1 MIRMQDSSSQPPTVG
16 FSEACERNK
25 VPILQV
31 IESAFSNCQKILEI
45 GSGTGQHVVHFARSL
60 PAIVWQ
66 PTDADDYLP
75 GLRARLQA
83 ENCSNIEAAV
93 KLDVRMRP
101 WPVGQYD
108 GVFSANTLHYM
119 GTDCVEAFFAGVG
132 AALQADGVLIVYGP
146 FRYAGQFTSDSN
158 ARFDEFLMQTDPV
171 RGIRDFEWVN
181 ELAIAQGFSLRQDI
195 MMPANNQL
203 LVWVKSTSM

>member
-1 MIRMQDSSSQPPTVG
+1 MTRMQDSSGRPPTVG

-25 VPILQV
+25 APILEV
-31 IESAFSNCQKILEI
+31 LEKAFSNCHNVLEI

-60 PAIVWQ
+60 PTIVWQ

-75 GLRARLQA
+75 GLRVRLEV

-93 KLDVRMRP
+93 KLDVRMSP
-101 WPVGQYD
+101 WPVGKYA

-119 GTDCVEAFFAGVG
+119 GIDCVEAFFAGVG
-132 AALQADGVLIVYGP
+132 AAMQPGGVLVVYGP

-158 ARFDEFLMQTDPV
+158 ARFDEFLRQSDPV

-181 ELAIAQGFSLRQDI
+181 ELAVAQELSLQQDI
-195 MMPANNQL
+195 TMPANNQL
-203 LVWVKSTSM
+203 LVWGKATPM

>member
-1 MIRMQDSSSQPPTVG
+1 MTRKQDSPDRSPTVG

-25 VPILQV
+25 APILEV
-31 IESAFSNCQKILEI
+31 LEDTFSNCQSVLEI

-93 KLDVRMRP
+93 KLDVRMSP
-101 WPVGQYD
+101 WPVGQYG

-119 GTDCVEAFFAGVG
+119 GADCVEAFFVGVG
-132 AALQADGVLIVYGP
+132 AAVQAGGLLVVYGP

-158 ARFDEFLMQTDPV
+158 ARFDEFLRQTDPV
-171 RGIRDFEWVN
+171 RGVRDFEWVN
-181 ELAIAQGFSLRQDI
+181 ELAIAQGFSLWQDI

-203 LVWVKSTSM
+203 LVWGKATSM